1 MACILGEGWKRS
13 DVLYVGNP
21 TESIYRRLFTIAKY
35 IRLYHNS
42 KIYQNE
48 YNNISKYQTISLYQ
62 NISASK
68 INITIMGTIS
78 EIYHVSCEW
87 VKNREAEVHMHAI
100 IEGHADQNQRKLF

>member
-1 MACILGEGWKRS
+1 M
-13 DVLYVGNP
+13 YVGNP
-21 TESIYRRLFTIAKY
+21 TESTYRRLFTIAKY

-87 VKNREAEVHMHAI
+87 VKNREAAGKSIFLISAHACY
-100 IEGHADQNQRKLF
+100 IEGHAD

>member
-1 MACILGEGWKRS
+1 M
-13 DVLYVGNP
+13 YVGNP

-62 NISASK
+62 NISERGQ
-68 INITIMGTIS
+68 NISHLCSTTIS
-78 EIYHVSCEW
+78 
-87 VKNREAEVHMHAI
+87 AHACYYRRPCRL
-100 IEGHADQNQRKLF
+100 ESTDKRGGKGYN

>member
-1 MACILGEGWKRS
+1 MDHIFHNNLIL
-13 DVLYVGNP
+13 NA
-21 TESIYRRLFTIAKY
+21 SI
-35 IRLYHNS
+35 
-42 KIYQNE
+42 E

-100 IEGHADQNQRKLF
+100 IEGHADQNQRNYKEGTEKTLRKSLIC

>member
-1 MACILGEGWKRS
+1 M
-13 DVLYVGNP
+13 GNP
-21 TESIYRRLFTIAKY
+21 TESTYRRLFTIAKY

-68 INITIMGTIS
+68 INITLMGTIS

-100 IEGHADQNQRKLF
+100 IEGHADQNQRNYKVKLKDRGQLQLPYS

>member
-1 MACILGEGWKRS
+1 M
-13 DVLYVGNP
+13 GNP
-21 TESIYRRLFTIAKY
+21 TESTYRRLFTIAKY

-87 VKNREAEVHMHAI
+87 VKNREAEVHRAKYKGCGKVVESSTQQWVQLPEIYH
-100 IEGHADQNQRKLF
+100 GSHFHNN

>member
-1 MACILGEGWKRS
+1 M
-13 DVLYVGNP
+13 GNP
-21 TESIYRRLFTIAKY
+21 TESKYRRLFTIAKY
-35 IRLYHNS
+35 IGLYHNS

-48 YNNISKYQTISLYQ
+48 YNNISKYQT
-62 NISASK
+62 ISASK

-100 IEGHADQNQRKLF
+100 IEGHAD